1 MPEKVSLIFCHLLN
15 AKRPVN
21 LSDMSSLNIEQIKES
36 SHGLRGNIAKTLANP
51 EATHFDE
58 ADAILLKFHGTYQ
71 QDDRDQRATL
81 KAAGADKA
89 WIFMTR
95 VKLPGGRITA
105 ERYLALDALA
115 DQVAN
120 GTLRITTRQG
130 IQFHGVLKV
139 GLKECIAAVNRSG
152 LTTWGAC
159 GDVVRNTMAPA
170 TPYRTPAYKDA
181 HALAREIS
189 DTFLA
194 RSSAYVDIWIN
205 GERLGEEPAEEVE
218 EPIYGRHYLPRKFK
232 IGIAIPPRND
242 VDIYT
247 QDLGFIAHIGDD
259 GRVEGYTVT
268 VGGGFGMSHGKLDTY
283 PVLAKPLF
291 YVRREHALAAAIGV
305 VTAQRDHGNRT
316 DRKRARLKYVIE
328 TKGVDWFR
336 EEVVKRMPAGTPYEA
351 PRPVKF
357 TTVADD
363 LGWHEQGDGRFFYGL
378 WVEMGRVKDR
388 EGRRMRA
395 ALRELAT
402 TLKKTFVF
410 TPNCNVYITD
420 VEAQERAVVEDILTR
435 HGCLNPI
442 DLSPSRGL
450 AHACVALPTCG
461 LALAESERVFPRV
474 MEKIDAVMAELGLS
488 QERILFRMSG
498 CPNGCSRP
506 YNADFAFV
514 GRAPGK
520 YAFYVGGSHVGD
532 RLAGLEEKVLSES
545 DIPSAVKKYLSEYAR
560 ERLPGESFSAYW
572 GRTHKNGPAPRPEQ
586 FHIPSS
592 ESGKKFVETE

>member
-1 MPEKVSLIFCHLLN
+1 MQHLSLAYLL
-15 AKRPVN
+15 
-21 LSDMSSLNIEQIKES
+21 MSTLNVEQIKET
-36 SHGLRGNIAKTLANP
+36 SHGLRGYIAETITDP
-51 EATHFDE
+51 QATHFSE
-58 ADAILLKFHGTYQ
+58 ADYQLLKFHGTYQ
-71 QDDRDQRATL
+71 QDDRDQRTARR
-81 KAAGADKA
+81 AAGEDKA

-95 VKLPGGRITA
+95 VKLPGGTITA
-105 ERYLALDALA
+105 DRYLALDRLA

-130 IQFHGVLKV
+130 IQFHGILKV
-139 GLKECIAAVNRSG
+139 GLRSCIAAIYESG

-159 GDVVRNTMAPA
+159 GDVVRNTMASPV
-170 TPYRTPAYKDA
+170 PRKDA
-181 HALAREIS
+181 AHADAQALARAIS

-205 GERLGEEPAEEVE
+205 GEKLGKEPEETPED
-218 EPIYGRHYLPRKFK
+218 PIYGRHYLPRKFK

-247 QDLGFIAHIGDD
+247 QDLGFIAHLDPS

-291 YVRREHALAAAIGV
+291 YVPREHAVAAAIGV

-328 TKGVDWFR
+328 TRGVDWFR
-336 EEVVKRMPAGTPYEA
+336 QEVIARMPAGTPTEP
-351 PRPVKF
+351 PRPVAF
-357 TTVADD
+357 NTVADE
-363 LGWHEQGDGRFFYGL
+363 LGWHEQGDGNYFYGL
-378 WVEMGRVKDR
+378 WVEMGRIKDA
-388 EGRRMRA
+388 ESRRTRT
-395 ALRELAT
+395 ALRAIAEQ
-402 TLKKTFVF
+402 LKKPYIF
-410 TPNCNVYITD
+410 TPNCNLYITD
-420 VEAQERAVVEDILTR
+420 LAPEEKSTLESILND
-435 HGCLNPI
+435 HGCINPPS
-442 DLSPSRGL
+442 LTPSRGL

-474 MEKIDAVMAELGLS
+474 MQQIDTIMAELGLAR
-488 QERILFRMSG
+488 ETVLFRMSG

-520 YAFYVGGSHVGD
+520 YALFIGGSHVGD
-532 RLAGLEEKVLSES
+532 RLAGLEQKSIEENQ
-545 DIPSAVKKYLSEYAR
+545 IPAVVRQYLAEYAQK
-560 ERLPGESFSAYW
+560 RLAGETFTAYW
-572 GRTHKNGPAPRPEQ
+572 GRTHVNGPAPRPEQ
-586 FHIPSS
+586 FHIPHK
-592 ESGKKFVETE
+592 ETTAPHQVE